1 MVRGNRITT
10 TFTEDTPGFKSQL
23 NHLLHV
29 CCACAKLLQSCL
41 TLCATMDCSLPGSS
55 VHGIFLARILEW
67 VAISFSRVSSWPR
80 DRTCFSCISFI
91 GRWIL
96 YHWAI
101 WEALPQTAANSFSLE
116 LFSLDYCNS
125 VVTCL
130 IFFTLVL
137 YSHSPA
143 AVRVTFQCENSIEP
157 HPYWKFSRWLPAE
170 ISIHRL
176 HGEHCPTDPL
186 TSTVLQLRSLYTII
200 LFSW

>member
-1 MVRGNRITT
+1 MITL
-10 TFTEDTPGFKSQL
+10 KHSC
-23 NHLLHV
+23 LL
-29 CCACAKLLQSCL
+29 AKLRQLCL
-41 TLCATMDCSLPGSS
+41 TLLDPIDSSPTGSS
-55 VHGIFLARILEW
+55 VPGILQARILEW